1 MMMEIY
7 IQVLQEH
14 ALAQEPDFGDGE
26 SILTLLYEV
35 YSELNRMDNDQ
46 IKADF
51 KELYKVMNGMKLQ
64 DMDQV
69 VYPVCLLCRDHERA
83 GFLEGVKVG
92 IRLKQKLSK

>member
-1 MMMEIY
+1 MMMEKY

-69 VYPVCLLCRDHERA
+69 VYPVCLLCRDHERT

-92 IRLKQKLSK
+92 IRLKQELSK